1 MGIASSLV
9 TIWDDTM
16 KVLTYQ
22 EAANQ
27 ASINLRT
34 LQREFSLGRG
44 PATVALSARRRGVL
58 EVDLDAWLISRRR
71 AAPGEKAA

>member
-1 MGIASSLV
+1 
-9 TIWDDTM
+9 M

-22 EAANQ
+22 EAANR

-34 LQREFSLGRG
+34 LQREFALGRG

-58 EVDLDAWLISRRR
+58 EADLDTWLISRRR
-71 AAPGEKAA
+71 PSPGSKVA